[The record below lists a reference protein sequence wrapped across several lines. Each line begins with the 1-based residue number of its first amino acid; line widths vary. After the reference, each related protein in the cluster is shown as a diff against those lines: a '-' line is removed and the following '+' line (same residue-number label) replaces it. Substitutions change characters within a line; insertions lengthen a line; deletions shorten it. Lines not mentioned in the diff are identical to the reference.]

1 MNSRFFTVN
10 RRVYRH
16 TSPATLRK
24 EPISRY
30 NGLNVAQTS
39 GWLANVSRPMHRQG
53 GLTPR
58 SMRASREM
66 LSVGIDVGTTTT
78 QVVFSRL
85 EVADVAQP
93 GQIPRFNVT
102 ARSILYESPIQLTPL
117 LKADEV
123 DAPRLANIVQAA
135 YRAAD
140 VTPEQI
146 ETGAVIVTGEIAR
159 ARNGEEI
166 LAAISNLAGDFV
178 VTVAGP
184 NVEAQIAGRGSGAA
198 AVSAAQFSQV
208 MNVDIGGGT
217 ANAAI
222 FRVGQHIASAALAVG
237 GRQVVVERASGRVR
251 HIAPPG
257 QAIINALDL
266 PIQVGQ
272 AAELDSLQR
281 FTDCM
286 AELTADL
293 VTGVESDLGRQLRLS
308 PPFAPAVAAASKRLF
323 ISGGVGAYYYDPLPI
338 HSLADA
344 LRHDDL
350 GVLFAQS
357 LRENGRLQA
366 LPIAPP
372 AQTVRAT
379 VMGASSQTVQL
390 SGSTI
395 WAEAAALP
403 LHNLPVVRPHLANG
417 QISSPD
423 DLAQAIRDAHQRWDA
438 HQQWDA
444 HQRWDAHQQW
454 DSDRQTTTYAIALDL
469 PPILTFPALRAIAA
483 GVAAFAHEHLAA
495 GSPLVLVTERDYALA
510 LGQTV
515 KALAPAYPLVS
526 IDQVALGE
534 GDFIDIGRPIFD
546 GRIVPLSVKTLIFYQ

>member
-1 MNSRFFTVN
+1 
-10 RRVYRH
+10 
-16 TSPATLRK
+16 
-24 EPISRY
+24 
-30 NGLNVAQTS
+30 
-39 GWLANVSRPMHRQG
+39 
-53 GLTPR
+53 
-58 SMRASREM
+58 MRTSREM

-123 DAPRLANIVQAA
+123 DAPRLAKMVQAA
-135 YRAAD
+135 YRAAG

-184 NVEAQIAGRGSGAA
+184 NVEAQIAGRGSGASA
-198 AVSAAQFSQV
+198 ASAAQFSQV
-208 MNVDIGGGT
+208 TNVDIGGGT

-222 FRVGQHIASAALAVG
+222 FRVGQHVASSALAVG
-237 GRQVVVERASGRVR
+237 GRQVVVERTSGLVR

-257 QAIINALDL
+257 QAIINALNL
-266 PIQVGQ
+266 PIRVGQ
-272 AAELDSLQR
+272 VAGLDSLQR

-286 AELTADL
+286 ADLVADL
-293 VTGVESDLGRQLRLS
+293 VTGVESDLGRQVQLS
-308 PPFAPAVAAASKRLF
+308 PPFAPAVAAGSKCLF
-323 ISGGVGAYYYDPLPI
+323 ISGGVGAYYYDPPLMD
-338 HSLADA
+338 SLTNA

-350 GVLFAQS
+350 GVLLAQS
-357 LRENGRLQA
+357 LRENGRLQT

-403 LHNLPVVRPHLANG
+403 LHNLPVVRPHLTEG
-417 QISSPD
+417 QTNSPAA
-423 DLAQAIRDAHQRWDA
+423 LAQAIRDAHQRWD
-438 HQQWDA
+438 
-444 HQRWDAHQQW
+444 
-454 DSDRQTTTYAIALDL
+454 SDRQTTAYAIALDL
-469 PPILTFPALRAIAA
+469 PPSLTFPALRAIAA

-534 GDFIDIGRPIFD
+534 GDFIDIGKPILG
-546 GRIVPLSVKTLIFYQ
+546 GRIVPLSVKTLIFYH